1 MDTHDQAENEKLAAT
16 IDPGINFFG
25 MTNYRNQNRRFGIKI
40 DDRRRH
46 MYLVGKTGMG
56 KTTILENMVLNDIY
70 SGHGIGLVDP
80 HGDFAEKVLNYIPP
94 HRIND
99 IVYFNPS
106 DIDYPI
112 GFNILEAINPEYK
125 HLVTSGLMGV
135 FKKIWPDVWAR
146 LASAGYANYRGSENI
161 GQGCQTVECMV
172 DAWMNSEGHRANILN
187 PQWTYIGA
195 AFDNPDGFY
204 MSAVWTTDFGRGDGS
219 VRPTPT
225 PTRPPAN
232 GLPSG
237 WEMHIIINYDRST
250 LDFVNRLF
258 QEYCRGA
265 YSGLGL
271 SCRWQRATP

>member
-1 MDTHDQAENEKLAAT
+1 MASPNVAGVAALVWSACPSCSVEQVEARLL
-16 IDPGINFFG
+16 DG
-25 MTNYRNQNRRFGIKI
+25 
-40 DDRRRH
+40 DDIGSSQQ
-46 MYLVGKTGMG
+46 VGKRVNAARAVSGAVPGPTVTPAPTSRVPTATPVPDKDTAVVDIINRERKVRGLAPLLTDPSLTAIARQHNNVMLQCAQARGWTGDCFSHQVKTMG
-56 KTTILENMVLNDIY
+56 
-70 SGHGIGLVDP
+70 
-80 HGDFAEKVLNYIPP
+80 
-94 HRIND
+94 
-99 IVYFNPS
+99 
-106 DIDYPI
+106 
-112 GFNILEAINPEYK
+112 EA
-125 HLVTSGLMGV
+125 
-135 FKKIWPDVWAR
+135 DVWVR

-271 SCRWQRATP
+271 SCRWQRVTP